1 MGGLLDISVVTKLM
15 TPSWAAV
22 AQQPDSPVKN
32 FVSDMAQKQIF
43 EERSR
48 FLKGLPL
55 SKFSPVRPEIIS
67 SWQRSRRAGADPD
80 QHGVHILE
88 PSAFAAVREA
98 NSDFLEI
105 AIPTVNQFLN
115 DIQGSQTNVI
125 LTDAKG
131 IVLYSIGYGTGFG
144 ERPACSIAGFDISEQ
159 VDGTT
164 AMGLC
169 LAEKKAVYVT
179 GAEHYK
185 SIFDNWHCT
194 AAPIF
199 DASNR
204 LLGTVGL
211 VIDLQSLH
219 MHTLGMASA
228 ASLAISEQIKLRML
242 LQMHKGILGLL
253 NEAVIVLDSSYCI
266 KEMNQYACKLFNC
279 SSHVVGRNVSSIIRN
294 RSSIT
299 QLYEITPVSD
309 REHSFSLTGGGQ
321 MHCTLSATRTMDG
334 GLLINLREQRRMQ
347 HYAKRLMGATAK
359 YTFDDILG
367 NSLPMQKS
375 RQLAEAA
382 CSNAAPV
389 LVLGESGV
397 GKELFAQAIH
407 NGSSRSQGPFIALNC
422 GAIPRELVQSELFG
436 YEAGA
441 FTGASRD
448 GMPGKFEMADG
459 GTLFLDEIGDM
470 ALNVQVN
477 LLRVLQEGVVTRVG
491 GKTARAVDVR
501 VIAAT
506 HRNLAVAVDSGAF
519 RRDLFYRLNVLS
531 IRIPPLRERDDDVGL
546 LARFFLEKYQAS
558 IKKNIEGFGP
568 GVMDLLESYHWPGNV
583 RELEN
588 IIERAAI
595 ITRSSLIQRE
605 DMPMELLA
613 KVPPSPLRVL
623 TVSGGGGQKV
633 SPISFETKNLHTA
646 GLGTT
651 LQEQEEHLIINTLE
665 ETRGNMRAAAKILGI
680 SRGTLYSR
688 LRRYGIEPGPLR
700 Q

>member
-1 MGGLLDISVVTKLM
+1 M
-15 TPSWAAV
+15 TSAWAA
-22 AQQPDSPVKN
+22 AAEQPPDSPVKN
-32 FVSDMAQKQIF
+32 FVSDIAQKQIF
-43 EERSR
+43 AERKR
-48 FLKGLPL
+48 FLEGLPL
-55 SKFSPVRPEIIS
+55 EQCGPVRPEILH
-67 SWQRSRRAGADPD
+67 SWQRSRKAGVDPQ
-80 QHGVHILE
+80 QHSVHILE
-88 PSAFAAVREA
+88 PPAFAAIREA
-98 NSDFLEI
+98 NSDLLEI
-105 AIPTVNQFLN
+105 AVPTVNQFLK
-115 DIQGSQTNVI
+115 DIHGSQTNVI
-125 LTDAKG
+125 LTDAEG
-131 IVLYSIGYGTGFG
+131 TVLYSVGHGTGFG
-144 ERPACSIAGFDISEQ
+144 ERPACSIAGFNISEQ

-194 AAPIF
+194 AAPVF

-211 VIDLQSLH
+211 VIDRQSLH

-228 ASLAISEQIKLRML
+228 ASVAISEQIKLRML

-253 NEAVIVLDSSYCI
+253 NEAVIVLDSGYCI

-279 SSHVVGRNVSSIIRN
+279 SNQVVGRSVSSIIRN
-294 RSSIT
+294 KNSIEH
-299 QLYEITPVSD
+299 LYEITPVSD
-309 REHSFSLTGGGQ
+309 REHSFTLAGGGQ

-359 YTFDDILG
+359 YTFGDILG
-367 NSLPMQKS
+367 DSLPMQKS

-382 CSNAAPV
+382 CSNVAPV

-436 YEAGA
+436 YEPGA
-441 FTGASRD
+441 FTGASRE

-470 ALNVQVN
+470 AFNVQVN

-491 GKTARAVDVR
+491 GKTARTVDVR

-506 HRNLAVAVDSGAF
+506 HRNIAAAVDSGAF

-531 IRIPPLRERDDDVGL
+531 IRIPPLRERDDDIGL
-546 LARFFLEKYQAS
+546 LARFFLQKYQTS
-558 IKKNIEGFGP
+558 IQKNIEGFAP
-568 GVMDLLESYHWPGNV
+568 GVLSLLESYHWPGNV

-588 IIERAAI
+588 IIERASI
-595 ITRSSLIQRE
+595 VTRNSLIQRE

-613 KVPPSPLRVL
+613 KMPPSPLRIQSAPGRSGQNSSR
-623 TVSGGGGQKV
+623 VSCEPRNRPQA
-633 SPISFETKNLHTA
+633 TQ
-646 GLGTT
+646 GTT

-665 ETRGNMRAAAKILGI
+665 ETKGNMRAAAKILGI